1 MGKRGG
7 TGEESSTAEPA
18 WANGTRT
25 RSAVFLR
32 PGVAGASARGR
43 FELRFSTGG
52 PWGFGVLAVFRRL
65 QQASREDILEGEE
78 ERRKLEAEGVFFSLP
93 RSSLRGLG

>member
-1 MGKRGG
+1 M
-7 TGEESSTAEPA
+7 
-18 WANGTRT
+18 
-25 RSAVFLR
+25 
-32 PGVAGASARGR
+32 
-43 FELRFSTGG
+43 
-52 PWGFGVLAVFRRL
+52 AVFRRL

>member
-52 PWGFGVLAVFRRL
+52 PWGFGGVGGVSETAAGEQGGYTGGRG
-65 QQASREDILEGEE
+65 GEE
-78 ERRKLEAEGVFFSLP
+78 KAG
-93 RSSLRGLG
+93 G